1 MNPLKAK
8 TQSLKFE
15 QRLKRITERNAVPI
29 APEPCNCK
37 AWLKAQV
44 RKQTPVKKPVP
55 KLVEFPLT
63 LVAPA
68 APKNARNHDY
78 NLAFEQGLARWYHLP
93 VVAFSDQYDDELIEQ
108 TRYCALGTTVAG
120 MGERSVKFLWS
131 VLSVQQLPRHVLS
144 VEQAGSLKASDE
156 PYWLFELGDAV
167 ALEKPL
173 LNFPQHFAAKLTLK
187 SEVLA
192 QQDFNRLLVVTL

>member
-8 TQSLKFE
+8 TKRLKFE
-15 QRLKRITERNAVPI
+15 QRVKRITERNAVPI

-68 APKNARNHDY
+68 APKNVRNHDY
-78 NLAFEQGLARWYHLP
+78 NLAFEQGTAGWYHLP
-93 VVAFSDQYDDELIEQ
+93 VAAFSDQYDDELIEQ

-156 PYWLFELGDAV
+156 PYWLFELGDAL
-167 ALEKPL
+167 ALDKPVF
-173 LNFPQHFAAKLTLK
+173 NFPQHFAAKLTLK
-187 SEVLA
+187 SEILEK
-192 QQDFNRLLVVTL
+192 QDFNHLFVIHL

>member
-1 MNPLKAK
+1 MKDLKAK

-15 QRLKRITERNAVPI
+15 RRLRQITERHALPI
-29 APEPCNCK
+29 ASEPCNCK
-37 AWLKAQV
+37 AWLKKQV
-44 RKQTPVKKPVP
+44 RKQTPIQKPQP

-78 NLAFEQGLARWYHLP
+78 NVAFEQGLARWYHLP
-93 VVAFSDQYDDELIEQ
+93 VAALADKYDDELIEQ
-108 TRYCALGTTVAG
+108 LRYCALGTTVAG

-131 VLSVQQLPRHVLS
+131 VLSVQQFPRHVLT
-144 VEQAGSLKASDE
+144 VEQAGSLKASAE

-167 ALEKPL
+167 PLEKPI
-173 LNFPQHFAAKLTLK
+173 LNFPQHFATKLTLK
-187 SEVLA
+187 SEVLEK
-192 QQDFNRLLVVTL
+192 QDVNQLFVVQV

>member
-15 QRLKRITERNAVPI
+15 QRLKRITERNTLLVAS
-29 APEPCNCK
+29 EPCNCK
-37 AWLKAQV
+37 VWLKAQA
-44 RKQTPVKKPVP
+44 RKQTPVKKPTP

-68 APKNARNHDY
+68 APKNLRNHDY
-78 NLAFEQGLARWYHLP
+78 NLTFEQGVAGWYHLP
-93 VVAFSDQYDDELIEQ
+93 VSVLAEKYDDALIEQ
-108 TRYCALGTTVAG
+108 TRYCALGTTVSG
-120 MGERSVKFLWS
+120 MGERSAKFLWS

-144 VEQAGSLKASDE
+144 IEQSGSLKASDE

-167 ALEKPL
+167 ALEKPV

-187 SEVLA
+187 SEILEK
-192 QQDFNRLLVVTL
+192 QDFSDLFVVQI

>member
-29 APEPCNCK
+29 ALEPCNCK

-68 APKNARNHDY
+68 APKNVRNHDY
-78 NLAFEQGLARWYHLP
+78 NLAFEQGTAGWYHLP
-93 VVAFSDQYDDELIEQ
+93 VAAFSDQYDDELIEQ

-156 PYWLFELGDAV
+156 PYWLFELGDAL
-167 ALEKPL
+167 ALDKPVF
-173 LNFPQHFAAKLTLK
+173 NFPQHFAAKLTLK
-187 SEVLA
+187 SEILEK
-192 QQDFNRLLVVTL
+192 QDFNHLFVIHL

>member
-1 MNPLKAK
+1 MKDLVAK
-8 TQSLKFE
+8 TQRLKFE
-15 QRLKRITERNAVPI
+15 RRLRRVTDDSIVSTH
-29 APEPCNCK
+29 PESCNCK
-37 AWLKAQV
+37 AWLKTQV
-44 RKQTPVKKPVP
+44 RKQTPIKKPVSKP
-55 KLVEFPLT
+55 VEFPLT

-68 APKNARNHDY
+68 APKNARHHDY

-93 VVAFSDQYDDELIEQ
+93 VAALADKYEDELVELV
-108 TRYCALGTTVAG
+108 RYCALGTTVAG
-120 MGERSVKFLWS
+120 MGERSVKFLCP

-156 PYWLFELGDAV
+156 PYWLFELGEAV
-167 ALEKPL
+167 PMEKPVI
-173 LNFPQHFAAKLTLK
+173 NFPQHFAVKLSLK

>member
-8 TQSLKFE
+8 TKRLKFE

-68 APKNARNHDY
+68 APKNVRNHDY
-78 NLAFEQGLARWYHLP
+78 NLAFEQGTAGWYHLP
-93 VVAFSDQYDDELIEQ
+93 VAAFSDQYDDELIEQ

-156 PYWLFELGDAV
+156 PYWLFELGDAL
-167 ALEKPL
+167 ALDKPVF
-173 LNFPQHFAAKLTLK
+173 NFPQHFAAKLTLK
-187 SEVLA
+187 SEILEK
-192 QQDFNRLLVVTL
+192 QDFNHLFVIHL

>member
-1 MNPLKAK
+1 MKDLKAK

-15 QRLKRITERNAVPI
+15 RRLRQITERHALPI
-29 APEPCNCK
+29 ASEPCNCK
-37 AWLKAQV
+37 AWLKKQV
-44 RKQTPVKKPVP
+44 RKQTPIQKPQP

-78 NLAFEQGLARWYHLP
+78 NVAFEQGLARWYHLP
-93 VVAFSDQYDDELIEQ
+93 VAALADKYDDELIEQ
-108 TRYCALGTTVAG
+108 LRYCALGTTVAG

-131 VLSVQQLPRHVLS
+131 VLSVQQLPRHVLT
-144 VEQAGSLKASDE
+144 VEQAGNLKASAE

-167 ALEKPL
+167 PLEKPI
-173 LNFPQHFAAKLTLK
+173 LNFPQHFATKLTLK
-187 SEVLA
+187 SEVLEK
-192 QQDFNRLLVVTL
+192 QDVNQLFVVQV

>member
-1 MNPLKAK
+1 MKDLKAK

-15 QRLKRITERNAVPI
+15 RRLRQIAERHALPI
-29 APEPCNCK
+29 ASEPCNCK
-37 AWLKAQV
+37 AWLKTQV
-44 RKQTPVKKPVP
+44 RKQTPIKKPQP

-78 NLAFEQGLARWYHLP
+78 NLAFEQGLAHWYHLP
-93 VVAFSDQYDDELIEQ
+93 VAALTDKYDDELIEQ
-108 TRYCALGTTVAG
+108 LRYCALGTTVAG

-131 VLSVQQLPRHVLS
+131 VLSVQQLPRHVLT
-144 VEQAGSLKASDE
+144 VEQAGSLKASAE

-167 ALEKPL
+167 PLEKPI
-173 LNFPQHFAAKLTLK
+173 LNFPQHFATKLTLK
-187 SEVLA
+187 SEVLEK
-192 QQDFNRLLVVTL
+192 QDVNQLFVVQV